1 VPADIAP
8 DPGPPTSHDSTETW
22 RLPLWLL
29 QVLELAVAYLLIS
42 QSVHVAKG
50 GVLAASGIL
59 LGLLTLSVKA
69 PLGVLRIC
77 SPRLH
82 IVLIRVLALSMAT
95 AIAVPSSRSD
105 PEGIVIMLFAAVALV
120 MLSTRAA
127 VTGGRRRR
135 PRRGRDGAIDATATV
150 ARTGT
155 PPTMKPEPT
164 PAASDDDGADS
175 ALRRAGRSTGAVAAA
190 GKRAVDQGRPV
201 VEDQVKKGLRGAG
214 RLAGRLNGTKNPP
227 DNPA

>member
-1 VPADIAP
+1 MPADVAP
-8 DPGPPTSHDSTETW
+8 DHEPRAPDNSTETW

-59 LGLLTLSVKA
+59 LGLLTLSLRA
-69 PLGVLRIC
+69 PLGVLRIF

-82 IVLIRVLALSMAT
+82 LVLIRVLAASMAAT
-95 AIAVPSSRSD
+95 VVVPASRSD

-120 MLSTRAA
+120 MLSTRTS
-127 VTGGRRRR
+127 VLIGWGRR
-135 PRRGRDGAIDATATV
+135 PRGGRGGAIDATATV
-150 ARTGT
+150 TRTGA
-155 PPTMKPEPT
+155 PTVPT
-164 PAASDDDGADS
+164 ASEDDADS
-175 ALRRAGRSTGAVAAA
+175 AIRRAGRSTGVVAAA
-190 GKRAVDQGRPV
+190 GKRAVDQRRPL

-214 RLAGRLNGTKNPP
+214 RLAGRLAGTKNPP

>member
-1 VPADIAP
+1 MPADVAP
-8 DPGPPTSHDSTETW
+8 DPGPLASDNSAETW

-59 LGLLTLSVKA
+59 LGLLALSLKA

-82 IVLIRVLALSMAT
+82 IVLIRVLAASMAST
-95 AIAVPSSRSD
+95 VVMPASRSD
-105 PEGIVIMLFAAVALV
+105 LEGIVIMLFATVALV
-120 MLSTRAA
+120 MLSTRTA
-127 VTGGRRRR
+127 VVVGRGRRFK
-135 PRRGRDGAIDATATV
+135 RGRGGAIDATATV

-155 PPTMKPEPT
+155 PPAPST
-164 PAASDDDGADS
+164 SVDDDPDTAI
-175 ALRRAGRSTGAVAAA
+175 RRAGRSTGAVAAA
-190 GKRAVDQGRPV
+190 GRRAVDQGRPV
-201 VEDQVKKGLRGAG
+201 FEDQFKKGLRGAG
-214 RLAGRLNGTKNPP
+214 RLAGRLTGTKHPP
-227 DNPA
+227 DDPA

>member
-1 VPADIAP
+1 MR
-8 DPGPPTSHDSTETW
+8 TW

-77 SPRLH
+77 SPRVH
-82 IVLIRVLALSMAT
+82 IVLIRLLALSMAT
-95 AIAVPSSRSD
+95 AVAVPSSRSD

-150 ARTGT
+150 A
-155 PPTMKPEPT
+155 PTKT

-214 RLAGRLNGTKNPP
+214 RLAGRLNGTKKPP
-227 DNPA
+227 DNQA

>member
-1 VPADIAP
+1 MPADVAP
-8 DPGPPTSHDSTETW
+8 DPGPLTSNDPTETW

-42 QSVHVAKG
+42 QSVHVARG
-50 GVLAASGIL
+50 GVLAACGIL
-59 LGLLTLSVKA
+59 LGLLTLSLKA

-82 IVLIRVLALSMAT
+82 LVLIRVLALSMAAT
-95 AIAVPSSRSD
+95 VAVPTSRSD

-120 MLSTRAA
+120 MLSTRTA
-127 VTGGRRRR
+127 VTVGWGRR
-135 PRRGRDGAIDATATV
+135 PKWGRGGVIDTTATV

-155 PPTMKPEPT
+155 PPT
-164 PAASDDDGADS
+164 PAVSDDEDTDS
-175 ALRRAGRSTGAVAAA
+175 AVRRAGRSTGAVAAA
-190 GKRAVDQGRPV
+190 GKRAVDQRRPV
-201 VEDQVKKGLRGAG
+201 VEDQVRKGLRAAG

-227 DNPA
+227 DDPV